1 MLIVF
6 DDLIVDSLN
15 NKDLISV
22 VTELLIKGKKLNT
35 SISKYLYAIWF
46 SCNKKILD

>member
-22 VTELLIKGKKLNT
+22 VTKLLIKGKKLNT
-35 SISKYLYAIWF
+35 SISKYFYAILF